1 MSSDLLWFL
10 LDEETRELSIGIDQ
24 SKVKSQLDDKTW
36 KAAVKSLIPE
46 FFYTIVVGI
55 ILRNPCL

>member
-1 MSSDLLWFL
+1 MLWFL

-24 SKVKSQLDDKTW
+24 SKVKSQLDDRTW